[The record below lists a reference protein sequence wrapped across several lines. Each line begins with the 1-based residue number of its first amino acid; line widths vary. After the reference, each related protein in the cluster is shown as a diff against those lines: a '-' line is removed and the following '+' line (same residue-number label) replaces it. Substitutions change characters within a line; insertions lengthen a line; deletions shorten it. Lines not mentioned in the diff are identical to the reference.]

1 MTAIALPFRERPQ
14 AQSLILG
21 GFTLLICI
29 IVGLIAW
36 STRAAIHQRELED
49 TRNMLSQVFPSSLY
63 DNAISEEEYTLTLD
77 GQPVHYFLGRKQGQ
91 PSGIVL
97 FASAQGYAGAIKLLL
112 GISVQGEL
120 TGVRVIEHKETP
132 GLGDGI
138 DLARSPWILGFNGKS
153 LQNTSAQQ
161 WHVKK
166 DGGEFDAFTGATIT
180 PRGVVRGV
188 YESLQLFQHNK
199 AALLAAK
206 KGE

>member
-1 MTAIALPFRERPQ
+1 M
-14 AQSLILG
+14 
-21 GFTLLICI
+21 
-29 IVGLIAW
+29 
-36 STRAAIHQRELED
+36 
-49 TRNMLSQVFPSSLY
+49 
-63 DNAISEEEYTLTLD
+63 
-77 GQPVHYFLGRKQGQ
+77 
-91 PSGIVL
+91 
-97 FASAQGYAGAIKLLL
+97 
-112 GISVQGEL
+112 
-120 TGVRVIEHKETP
+120 RVIEHKETP

-138 DLARSPWILGFNGKS
+138 DLARSPWILDFNGKS
-153 LQNTSAQQ
+153 LENTSAQQ